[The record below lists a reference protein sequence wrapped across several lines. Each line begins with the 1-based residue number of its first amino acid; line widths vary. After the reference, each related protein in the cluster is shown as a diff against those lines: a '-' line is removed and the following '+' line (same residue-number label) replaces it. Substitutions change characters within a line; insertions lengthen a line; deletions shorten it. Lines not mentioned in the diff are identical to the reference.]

1 MAGAEQIHRAARVRV
16 RAQPQCV
23 LAPSRLRAALHRLP
37 VDAGFAIF
45 ARAGAAPRSAHSFRR
60 GPRLRRR
67 TAQRALAHPGVWPAE
82 VRLAAVSA
90 RRAPHESRPGS
101 AQEAGGI
108 RRGAASRTL
117 TVQRR
122 RRHGMYRRTIGVMG
136 RLLDQ
141 NDGLGLYG
149 RNLLQEMLKL
159 DPHSRYLIFLNT
171 PQSQHMFDE
180 FPNAQTCVAPARS
193 KLWWD
198 QVLVPLAARRHD
210 VTLLFNPKFSIPLLT
225 GRPCVFVHQGSDW
238 YVNPQNYL
246 WWDNLYIRLMLPL
259 YDRKARL
266 TLSISQATLD
276 DLARLSPID
285 VSKSVVTYAGV
296 SQNFTPQRDEAA
308 IKQFL
313 ADYALPQ
320 RFILTV
326 ARVIHGGHPGQ
337 PFYPGGNNERLLRAW
352 RRYRRAGGE
361 LPLVMAG
368 ARIEPYLRAKGFT
381 DADLEDVFFPGF
393 IPNARIHMA
402 YQQAECFILATLCE
416 SF

>member
-1 MAGAEQIHRAARVRV
+1 
-16 RAQPQCV
+16 
-23 LAPSRLRAALHRLP
+23 
-37 VDAGFAIF
+37 
-45 ARAGAAPRSAHSFRR
+45 
-60 GPRLRRR
+60 
-67 TAQRALAHPGVWPAE
+67 
-82 VRLAAVSA
+82 
-90 RRAPHESRPGS
+90 
-101 AQEAGGI
+101 
-108 RRGAASRTL
+108 
-117 TVQRR
+117 
-122 RRHGMYRRTIGVMG
+122 MYRRTIGVMG

-368 ARIEPYLRAKGFT
+368 ARIEPYLRAQGFT

-416 SF
+416 SFGIPILEALASGCPAIVPSTCASPEVAGGAARLIDPLDEDGIVAALLEVTGSPELRARMREQGLKRAHELTWKDAAARTLAAFERIAPVRAPAEAALSLPTGKPAT